1 MENNTDREK
10 DLSNLT
16 ENEVVE
22 VRKILR
28 KEPTP
33 PCENSKVARFFGWI
47 DLVLGKCTRLLL
59 WMLECAGMIWIY
71 LSMTRFR
78 EALDMIKAAETPIL
92 AEKARIYM
100 EAVKISA
107 ESTNTLVIAL
117 CAALPSAIG
126 ALKALRNKQK
136 QKEGTASPG

>member
-1 MENNTDREK
+1 MENNVSESQEP
-10 DLSNLT
+10 SNLT
-16 ENEVVE
+16 ESELVKI
-22 VRKILR
+22 RKMLSA
-28 KEPTP
+28 KPEPS
-33 PCENSKVARFFGWI
+33 CEESKVARFFAWI

-78 EALDMIKAAETPIL
+78 EALDMIKVANSPAL

-100 EAVKISA
+100 DAVKVSA

-136 QKEGTASPG
+136 QLQ